1 MIMMISKI
9 KGMLMKGVGM
19 LATKKGMLAAIIFG
33 APLVGI
39 AVSPEYA
46 ASLAEHMSILL
57 QMLLD
62 VLEPSTTAAAVEV
75 VE

>member
-1 MIMMISKI
+1 MISKI
-9 KGMLMKGVGM
+9 KGMLMSGVGM
-19 LATKKGMLAAIIFG
+19 LATKKGMLAIILFG
-33 APLVGI
+33 APIIGI

-62 VLEPSTTAAAVEV
+62 ALEPETTTTAIEV
-75 VE
+75 VA